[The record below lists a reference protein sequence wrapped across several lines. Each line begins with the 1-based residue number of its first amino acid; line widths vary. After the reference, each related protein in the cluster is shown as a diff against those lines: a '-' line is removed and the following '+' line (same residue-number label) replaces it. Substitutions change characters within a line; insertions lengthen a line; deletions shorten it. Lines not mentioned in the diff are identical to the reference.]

1 MKVVKT
7 LFFCHLVA
15 LVCGLGGLLIISPHP
30 ELWDTNSLGQII
42 FPFILR
48 FAGSLHVLF
57 GAATMLLFGL
67 ICVGSRKTII
77 FFAVSTLISLSMELL
92 GTITGFPF
100 GASSATTYPGIKVAG
115 IVPYS
120 ILLSWF
126 YMGFTSYLLPSKLTS
141 MLKLPSHHPLPLSLP
156 TYSLITCN

>member
-30 ELWDTNSLGQII
+30 ELWDTNPFGQII

-48 FAGSLHVLF
+48 FASSLHVLF

-100 GASSATTYPGIKVAG
+100 GVSSATTYPGIKVAG

-120 ILLSWF
+120 ILLSCF
-126 YMGFTSYLLPSKLTS
+126 
-141 MLKLPSHHPLPLSLP
+141 
-156 TYSLITCN
+156 